1 MTQRMTNLYKVLGL
15 EKSASADDIK
25 RAYKKLA
32 VQNHP
37 DKGGDEKKFQEIS
50 NAYDVLSDPK
60 KKQEYDNGGSNEN
73 RFNRNHDDIFAH
85 FFGRRGGPQQPQKCN
100 DIVKPYKI
108 SLHDAFTGVKKIVKI
123 KLKAFNLDKLKS
135 CDDCNGMGRIK
146 NIRSMGVF
154 QQVFEMQCNNCSGT
168 GSKNLEESAYEI
180 EKTLELNIPKGINND
195 NKICIDGCGEQP
207 KVKNK
212 KPGNLVFNIEIM
224 NNDVFRRD
232 KDDLHSSIKIDFISS
247 LCGENIQFNIMD
259 EDKITF
265 NTSEFNI
272 VHPNKKYEFKEK
284 GMPIQGTNK
293 RGNLYI
299 EFNIEYPTLT
309 KEQKKGIKEILK

>member
-1 MTQRMTNLYKVLGL
+1 MTNLYQVLGL

-60 KKQEYDNGGSNEN
+60 KKQEYDSGGSNGN
-73 RFNRNHDDIFAH
+73 RFNGNHDDIFAH
-85 FFGRRGGPQQPQKCN
+85 FFGRRGGGPQPPQKCN
-100 DIVKPYKI
+100 DILKPYKI
-108 SLHDAFTGVKKIVKI
+108 TLRDAFTGVKKTLKI

-146 NIRSMGVF
+146 NIRNMGVF
-154 QQVFEMQCNNCSGT
+154 QQVFEMQCNSCSGT

-180 EKTLELNIPKGINND
+180 EKTLELNIPKGIHNN

-224 NNDVFRRD
+224 NNDAFTRD

-247 LCGENIQFNIMD
+247 LCGANIQFNIMD

-265 NTSEFNI
+265 NTSQFNI
-272 VHPNKKYEFKEK
+272 VHPNKKYEFKGK

-299 EFNIEYPTLT
+299 EFDVEYPTLT
-309 KEQKKGIKEILK
+309 EEQKKGIKEILKK